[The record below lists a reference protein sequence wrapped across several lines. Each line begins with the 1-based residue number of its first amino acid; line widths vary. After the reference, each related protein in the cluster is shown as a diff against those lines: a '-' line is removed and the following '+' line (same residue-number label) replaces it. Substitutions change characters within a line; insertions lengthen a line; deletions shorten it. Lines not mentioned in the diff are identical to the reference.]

1 MSWPPG
7 LGRHRA
13 LLREMMVCG
22 QSAGT
27 ESYSKHPQGQTCAQA
42 WAKVESLPFGPQR
55 ATARER
61 AREKCNR

>member
-1 MSWPPG
+1 
-7 LGRHRA
+7 
-13 LLREMMVCG
+13 MMVCG